1 MPSKSYVNSNFKFR
15 YLIQMKIS
23 LGREELL
30 TVLQAVVSVVEKR
43 QTQPILSNVL
53 IAAGDGELV
62 VTGSDLEVE
71 VTGKAK
77 AQIDKR
83 GTTTIPGRKLL
94 DICKSLPAQAVIV
107 IEDKDGKIRI
117 QSGRS
122 RFVLTTLAA
131 SDFPSIGFAK
141 EQNKFEVDSEILR
154 DLLTYTQFA
163 MAHQDVRYYL
173 NGLLLEI
180 NTGMIRAV
188 ATDGHRLALCERDI
202 ATGVQ
207 EPCQTI
213 IPRKGVSE
221 IQRLIAHA
229 SGQIGVEISHSFIRL
244 SHENQIVT
252 VKLVDGKFPDYER
265 VVPAAGTKNILVGRD
280 TIRAALQR
288 TSILSNEKFRGVRL
302 ALANGVMTAAAHN
315 PEQEE
320 AEEEF
325 EIDYVGDPLEIG
337 FNVSY
342 LLDVLGVLSAETVRI
357 ELSDSNSS
365 CLIQDP
371 SDERAKFV
379 VMPMRL

>member
-1 MPSKSYVNSNFKFR
+1 
-15 YLIQMKIS
+15 MKIS

-53 IAAGDGELV
+53 IAVGDGELV

-71 VTGKAK
+71 VTGKVK
-77 AQIDKR
+77 AQIDRR

-94 DICKSLPAQAVIV
+94 DICKSLPALAVIV
-107 IEDKDGKIRI
+107 IEDRDGKIRI

-131 SDFPSIGFAK
+131 SDFPSISFAK
-141 EQNKFEVDSEILR
+141 EQNKFAVDSGILR

-188 ATDGHRLALCERDI
+188 ATDGHRLALCERDV
-202 ATGVQ
+202 ATGIQ

-221 IQRLIAHA
+221 IQRLISHA
-229 SGQIGVEISHSFIRL
+229 SGQVVVEISHSFIRL
-244 SHENQIVT
+244 SHDNQIVT

-265 VVPAAGTKNILVGRD
+265 VVPAAGTKNILVGRE

-325 EIDYVGDPLEIG
+325 EIDYVGDSLEIG